1 MMIDLIITF
10 LARTIVIIT
19 IIDVLLGYF
28 LSPYHKIRLML
39 DGIVNPLLNPI
50 RRVLPSIGG
59 IDFSPVILIILVQ
72 ILEYILISIL

>member
-1 MMIDLIITF
+1 MMIDLTITF
-10 LARTIVIIT
+10 IARTIVIIT

-39 DGIVNPLLNPI
+39 DSIVNPLLNPI
-50 RRVLPSIGG
+50 RRLLPSIGG
-59 IDFSPVILIILVQ
+59 IDFSPLILIILVQ